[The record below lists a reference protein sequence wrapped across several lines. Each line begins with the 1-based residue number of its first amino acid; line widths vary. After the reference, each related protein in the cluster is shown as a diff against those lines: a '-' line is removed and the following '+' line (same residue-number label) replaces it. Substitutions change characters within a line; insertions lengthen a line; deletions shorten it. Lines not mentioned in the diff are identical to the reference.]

1 MNGDRWAI
9 NGGVRRTKYER
20 QTMNDEVRML
30 NREQVYGE
38 RSTVIGGG
46 WTIDG
51 GRWGINGEAR
61 TVEEEPL
68 GT

>member
-1 MNGDRWAI
+1 
-9 NGGVRRTKYER
+9 
-20 QTMNDEVRML
+20 ML
-30 NREQVYGE
+30 NGEQVYGE

-61 TVEEEPL
+61 MVEEELL

>member
-1 MNGDRWAI
+1 
-9 NGGVRRTKYER
+9 
-20 QTMNDEVRML
+20 MNDEVRML